1 MCTAVPLSLSLLKW
15 LFKINNCLND
25 LLWQGDEFSGKFG
38 RGSRAGTE
46 LVDLLYHG
54 AWGPLWCGNEF
65 FNEKKKRYHPV
76 LQWKTVLKHSFP
88 SCFCPCHLSPN
99 DLRNTQVSKTAPCD
113 TTARHQ
119 ILGRIER
126 AWGLSSGFHSLPKT
140 GYCYAGNLLLVLCH
154 AALPATPQAIVSPGM
169 QLGAWAWLQG

>member
-1 MCTAVPLSLSLLKW
+1 MNSVESLAEEAELALSSW
-15 LFKINNCLND
+15 TCYIM
-25 LLWQGDEFSGKFG
+25 
-38 RGSRAGTE
+38 E
-46 LVDLLYHG
+46 LG
-54 AWGPLWCGNEF
+54 GPYGVEMNFLM
-65 FNEKKKRYHPV
+65 KKKEIPSCI
-76 LQWKTVLKHSFP
+76 TVENLLKHSFP

-154 AALPATPQAIVSPGM
+154 AALPATPQAIVSPGV